1 MDCIMDLRTSD
12 DSIYGL
18 EKSTGNNMNKNI
30 IYIIVS
36 FAILAFSANWVIQKA
51 KNSFDLPVIKKV
63 PSFSFLTQ
71 NGEKFSEQNLIKKAT
86 VLDFIFTSC
95 AGPCPMMT
103 SNMKDM
109 YEDYKNVSEVQFVS
123 ITVDPLIDNQEI
135 LRQYAIAH
143 GVRDDRW
150 KFLTSDL
157 EAIKDLKKNGFML
170 YADQLPQGHAIKFIL
185 IDADGQIRKY
195 YDGTEKASMAVLR
208 NDLNH
213 LVKQIRL

>member
-1 MDCIMDLRTSD
+1 MDLRTSD

-18 EKSTGNNMNKNI
+18 EKNTGNNMNKNI

-36 FAILAFSANWVIQKA
+36 FALLAFSANWVIQKA
-51 KNSFDLPVIKKV
+51 KNSYDLPVIKKV
-63 PSFSFLTQ
+63 PSFSFLRQ

-170 YADQLPQGHAIKFIL
+170 YADQLPQGHAIKFVL